1 MIPVM
6 IGALITMLEGY
17 RVLQYL
23 YIGFPLAVVLSA
35 AWTSIFVQKHV
46 AEIHV
51 RPDAIGIRSVW
62 EAASPKKDF
71 TWVKLL
77 DLDESATAIKLTA
90 GYEIFTIHRSQWP
103 EYNSLNETLKELLE
117 NTRFGDNS

>member
-1 MIPVM
+1 
-6 IGALITMLEGY
+6 MLEGY

-23 YIGFPLAVVLSA
+23 YIGFPLAVVVAA

-62 EAASPKKDF
+62 EAATPKKDF
-71 TWVKLL
+71 TWLKLL

-90 GYEIFTIHRSQWP
+90 AYEIHTIHRSEWP
-103 EYNSLNETLKELLE
+103 EYNDLKETLTDLLE
-117 NTRFGDNS
+117 STRYGDSS